1 MADTIDYIR
10 KEGQRKYVS
19 DTEFTSFDKSTISV
33 GTEYNIV
40 GVIEESDLSAEL
52 QTKVNRTVAGP
63 TGPTGPTG
71 PQGPQGDA
79 GPQGPQGPKGETGSQ
94 GIQGPQGETGPQGP
108 KGDTGI
114 QGPTGPTGPQ
124 GPQGAGYNAGDN
136 IKITGGTISVDINK
150 DLNLNTHH
158 LVFNGTGSND
168 KLAYIG
174 YENGGYTIYG
184 PQKNNATGKC
194 YFPTAGGTL
203 ATGGDLSGKVDK
215 VIATGIDRVYGI
227 TSTGGQTTFRVE
239 VAGDPNTM
247 PNSIVQRTSNG
258 RIYTFDG
265 TTGNEAV
272 NYSQL
277 NTKQDKL
284 TAATGITITTG
295 NTIYCNGDLT
305 GITVNM
311 DNATISENLDISGS
325 IIQGGKY
332 FDLPGASGTLA
343 LTSDIPAS
351 LIPGDNISIVKAADS
366 EKVTIS
372 ATGLVK
378 QVTDASESYR
388 VYGIQPNGEQIVYKT
403 SQRVPS
409 ASNIVQ
415 LTDDGTAR
423 TNNPRDALD
432 AVNKQYFEAKG
443 WLLRGGTSIPADAD
457 LNDYKTPGNY
467 YCDTNAAAA
476 TIKNNPVDQAF
487 TLKVFYDTG
496 TGYPAQLFIEHYNL
510 GVYMRYLGTQIGSWK
525 KLATSEF
532 KTIFDQSITG
542 TGSITPYEAYLNWG
556 GKNINGTFG
565 PLDAALIPSLGANRL
580 AFMPPDAITVEYSRD
595 GGETWVDYPTNN
607 EAKTALFCAVGTSY
621 YIGGDNSTGIDKSK
635 YMVRFTINTGA
646 AGVYTQLRKF
656 AIYLSTEGSS
666 GCYCTITGRLQSNVE
681 AGTETWKTFV
691 DKASVDGWS
700 GWNILNTYILT
711 YGNDKPVQYGQVRF
725 TFGVTSHASSVNYGG
740 LTIFNILGFG
750 GVGWSTPSTLAKR
763 GEMYSYDWE
772 QNVTFPSG
780 LYVNGIS
787 GKKKVATTDD
797 VTTATAVLIDNSLLG
812 G

>member
-19 DTEFTSFDKSTISV
+19 DTEFTSLDKSTIPV

-63 TGPTGPTG
+63 TGP
-71 PQGPQGDA
+71 QGPQGEKGDQ
-79 GPQGPQGPKGETGSQ
+79 GPIGPQGPKGETGSQ

-108 KGDTGI
+108 
-114 QGPTGPTGPQ
+114 TGPTGPQ
-124 GPQGAGYNAGDN
+124 GPQGAGYIAGDN

-158 LVFNGTGSND
+158 LIFNGTGSND

-215 VIATGIDRVYGI
+215 VTTTGIDRVYGI

-284 TAATGITITTG
+284 TSATGITITTG

-343 LTSDIPAS
+343 LTSDISTS

-403 SQRVPS
+403 SQRVPV
-409 ASNIVQ
+409 ATQIVQ
-415 LTDDGTAR
+415 LTDDGTSR
-423 TNNPRDALD
+423 TNDPINPLD
-432 AVNKQYFEAKG
+432 AVNKQYFEAK
-443 WLLRGGTSIPADAD
+443 
-457 LNDYKTPGNY
+457 
-467 YCDTNAAAA
+467 
-476 TIKNNPVDQAF
+476 
-487 TLKVFYDTG
+487 
-496 TGYPAQLFIEHYNL
+496 
-510 GVYMRYLGTQIGSWK
+510 
-525 KLATSEF
+525 
-532 KTIFDQSITG
+532 
-542 TGSITPYEAYLNWG
+542 
-556 GKNINGTFG
+556 
-565 PLDAALIPSLGANRL
+565 
-580 AFMPPDAITVEYSRD
+580 
-595 GGETWVDYPTNN
+595 
-607 EAKTALFCAVGTSY
+607 
-621 YIGGDNSTGIDKSK
+621 
-635 YMVRFTINTGA
+635 
-646 AGVYTQLRKF
+646 
-656 AIYLSTEGSS
+656 
-666 GCYCTITGRLQSNVE
+666 
-681 AGTETWKTFV
+681 
-691 DKASVDGWS
+691 
-700 GWNILNTYILT
+700 
-711 YGNDKPVQYGQVRF
+711 
-725 TFGVTSHASSVNYGG
+725 
-740 LTIFNILGFG
+740 
-750 GVGWSTPSTLAKR
+750 
-763 GEMYSYDWE
+763 
-772 QNVTFPSG
+772 
-780 LYVNGIS
+780 
-787 GKKKVATTDD
+787 
-797 VTTATAVLIDNSLLG
+797 TAVLIDNSLLG